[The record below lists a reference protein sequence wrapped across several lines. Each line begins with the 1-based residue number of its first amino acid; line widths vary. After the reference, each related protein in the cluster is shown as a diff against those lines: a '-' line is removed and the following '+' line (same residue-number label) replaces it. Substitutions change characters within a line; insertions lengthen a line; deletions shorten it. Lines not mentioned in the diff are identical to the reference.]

1 MNGRQEVMKDTLDME
16 IMKVSKTGFN
26 ATKKHMMS
34 VVQNIPNIGIATCLL
49 KTVKI
54 LSGTTAFGMKLIV
67 ISKVKHLTKKDSI
80 QVTSTVTLMPYAT
93 QKVQNQNILTLSNH
107 S

>member
-16 IMKVSKTGFN
+16 IMKVSKTGSN

-34 VVQNIPNIGIATCLL
+34 VVQNIQNIGIATCLL

-54 LSGTTAFGMKLIV
+54 LYGTTAFGMTLIA
-67 ISKVKHLTKKDSI
+67 INKVKHRTKKDSI
-80 QVTSTVTLMPYAT
+80 LVTSTVTLMPYAT
-93 QKVQNQNILTLSNH
+93 HKVQNQNILTLSNH